1 MTAIRKLGK
10 INDHTF
16 LIDAN
21 MMGIPGILSIFLI
34 DDDKTCLIDTGTH
47 IEARKTL
54 RKLKEL
60 NMFPPDIIIL
70 THSHW
75 DHVQA
80 VPFLSQ
86 RAKKEG
92 KEIEIFAAASAIPH
106 LRDQS
111 FNAVFETGPFNN
123 IEDEIIPLKEGDS
136 IELGK
141 ISLHIIETPGHMD
154 DEIAILDEKNK
165 NLFIGDVLGM
175 KVTDTVFVPPF
186 MPPRWD
192 KTAYLKSV
200 EKLKE
205 IDYETLCLDHF
216 GYFYGTEAKTILDES
231 VQNCN
236 QFWKSYEENV
246 GHIDDVPYLIEN
258 VLEKHISK
266 SDIQNFPE
274 KLVQGV
280 IYWLSQGFKIY
291 KAL

>member
-1 MTAIRKLGK
+1 MTAIRKPGK

-136 IELGK
+136 IELRN

-165 NLFIGDVLGM
+165 NLFIGDLLGM

-216 GYFYGTEAKTILDES
+216 GYFYGAEAKTILDES

-246 GHIDDVPYLIEN
+246 DHIDEVPYLIEN